1 MTPNGSP
8 CSAPRRWC
16 HLGCRDET
24 NRGGEDGSAVVAC
37 REDGVGVA
45 VQVTA
50 ANAATAPASCAEAG
64 GAASIIVVGYV
75 DHLPKEAGND
85 AKTAAESSSSSN
97 SILPPFNKNIN
108 D

>member
-1 MTPNGSP
+1 MSERGHGRMGGQ
-8 CSAPRRWC
+8 AP
-16 HLGCRDET
+16 
-24 NRGGEDGSAVVAC
+24 C

-64 GAASIIVVGYV
+64 GAASVIAAAAGCVG
-75 DHLPKEAGND
+75 HLPKEAGDD